1 MERGLLYWPAGMLDR
16 EKVVAVLKRR
26 FPGSAIEQVAAAA
39 NAIVGLEDEW
49 VEVPLPEDGWDRRC
63 DSGCELGRLSQAGP
77 LKMFRRE
84 NPGH

>member
-1 MERGLLYWPAGMLDR
+1 MLDR

-49 VEVPLPEDGWDRRC
+49 VEVQMPEDGWDRWC
-63 DSGCELGRLSQAGP
+63 GNGCQLERLSHAGP
-77 LKMFRRE
+77 LKVFRRE
-84 NPGH
+84 LSGR